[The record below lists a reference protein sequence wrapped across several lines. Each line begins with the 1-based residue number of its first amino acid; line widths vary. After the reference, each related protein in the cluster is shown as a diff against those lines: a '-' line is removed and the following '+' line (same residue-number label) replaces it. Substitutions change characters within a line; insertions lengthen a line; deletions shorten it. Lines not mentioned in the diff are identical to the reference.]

1 MAAAG
6 LDGVEYGT
14 YGEAHS
20 AWLMDSIPRL
30 PPGLDA
36 RMVDEPE
43 QRRSSG
49 QASIYNRENAW
60 NRDGLV

>member
-6 LDGVEYGT
+6 LDGVEYVT
-14 YGEAHS
+14 CGEAHP
-20 AWLMDSIPRL
+20 AWLMSSIPRL

-36 RMVDEPE
+36 RMANEPE

-49 QASIYNRENAW
+49 KASIYNCENAY